1 MMNPKLTQNP
11 LIYDYLK
18 KYQENPE
25 SRIFAPLAEAYRKAG
40 LVDEAIEI
48 SREGLKVHPQFLG
61 GRVALARALFDKK
74 LYAEVAE
81 ELRDVVK
88 DVPDNIIAQR
98 LMGESLLMLGRVTE
112 ALDSFKMLL
121 FFAPQDADV
130 AQLVKELETQS
141 YDQGVL
147 VLQNDP
153 HTPEEIPAFEEKS
166 AVEAISQDTATRK
179 GEWVK
184 KVEKLQDLLQRVA
197 RYRGRHDTASFH

>member
-1 MMNPKLTQNP
+1 MNPKLTQNP

-40 LVDEAIEI
+40 LIDEAIEI
-48 SREGLKVHPQFLG
+48 SREGLKVHPHFLG

-74 LYAEVAE
+74 LYQEVTD
-81 ELRDVVK
+81 ELREVVK

-98 LMGESLLMLGRVTE
+98 LMGESYLMLGRITE
-112 ALDSFKMLL
+112 ALDAFKMLL
-121 FFAPQDADV
+121 FFAPQDSDV

-147 VLQNDP
+147 VLQTDP
-153 HTPEEIPAFEEKS
+153 HPAEEIAAFEEKS
-166 AVEAISQDTATRK
+166 AGEAISQDTATRK
-179 GEWVK
+179 EEWVK
-184 KVEKLQDLLQRVA
+184 KVVKLQDLLQRVA
-197 RYRGRHDTASFH
+197 RYRGRLESPSFR